1 MRIGLGEDIHRL
13 VKGRK
18 LMLAGIEIP
27 SEVGEEAH
35 SDGDVLLHAVADA
48 IYGAIAEKDIGWH
61 FPDNDP
67 KTEGIDSRL
76 IVKDALSLAKKKGC
90 KVSSLDSNIF
100 LENIKLKPYI
110 DEMRKSLASI
120 LETEIENISI
130 KARTNEG
137 LGPVGLGQAVRA
149 TVITLLKEEND
160 D

>member
-48 IYGAIAEKDIGWH
+48 IYGALAEKDIGWH

-67 KTEGIDSRL
+67 RTEGLDSRL
-76 IVKDALSLAKKKGC
+76 IVKDALSLAKKKGYI
-90 KVSSLDSNIF
+90 VSSLDSNIF
-100 LENIKLKPYI
+100 LEDIKLKPYI
-110 DEMRKSLASI
+110 DEMRKSLASL

>member
-76 IVKDALSLAKKKGC
+76 IVKDALSLAKKKGY

-100 LENIKLKPYI
+100 LEDIKLKPYI
-110 DEMRKSLASI
+110 DEMRKSLASL

>member
-48 IYGAIAEKDIGWH
+48 IYGALAEKDIGWH

-67 KTEGIDSRL
+67 RTEGLDSRL
-76 IVKDALSLAKKKGC
+76 IVKDALSLAKKKGYT
-90 KVSSLDSNIF
+90 VSSLDSNIF
-100 LENIKLKPYI
+100 LEDIKLKPYI
-110 DEMRKSLASI
+110 DEMRKSLASL

>member
-1 MRIGLGEDIHRL
+1 MRIGLGEDIHHL

-48 IYGAIAEKDIGWH
+48 IYGALAEKDIGWH
-61 FPDNDP
+61 FPDSDP
-67 KTEGIDSRL
+67 RTEGLDSRL
-76 IVKDALSLAKKKGC
+76 IVKDALSLTKKKGYI
-90 KVSSLDSNIF
+90 VSSLDSNIF
-100 LENIKLKPYI
+100 LEDIKLKPYI
-110 DEMRKSLASI
+110 DEMRKSLASL

>member
-1 MRIGLGEDIHRL
+1 MRIGLGEDVHRL

-76 IVKDALSLAKKKGC
+76 IVKDALSLAKKKGYA
-90 KVSSLDSNIF
+90 VSSLDSNIF

>member
-35 SDGDVLLHAVADA
+35 SDGDVVLHAVADA
-48 IYGAIAEKDIGWH
+48 IYGALAEKDIGWH
-61 FPDNDP
+61 FPNNDP

-76 IVKDALSLAKKKGC
+76 IVKDALSLAKKRGY

-100 LENIKLKPYI
+100 LEDIKLKPYI
-110 DEMRKSLASI
+110 DEMRKSLASL